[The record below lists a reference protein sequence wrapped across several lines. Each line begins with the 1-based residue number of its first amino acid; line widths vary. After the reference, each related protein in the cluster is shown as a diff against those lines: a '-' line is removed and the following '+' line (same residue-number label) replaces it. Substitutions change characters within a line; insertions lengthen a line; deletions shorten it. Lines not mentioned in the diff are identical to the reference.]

1 MNFLIPVLN
10 QMICLF
16 AFILLGYALYKLHIV
31 PENAMVTLSKLE
43 SWLFIPCLVMG
54 TFLSNFTVEKL
65 KSAGTL
71 LLLSTVLL
79 AVMIGIALIVSKLI
93 YKNDAY
99 LRKVAIY
106 GLTFANFGYM
116 GNAIMSGV
124 FPEIF
129 MEYMVFVI
137 PLWIAIY
144 LWGVPVLLIA
154 DDSQEGDKK
163 PTLAQRLKPLL
174 NPMLIA
180 MLIGMLL
187 GITGLGAHIPDS
199 MISVIRISGDCM
211 SPVAMLL
218 TGMTVAAADLRSM
231 LTKPR
236 TYILSAVRLIAI
248 PLLFIAVF
256 AMIPKGELIN
266 RTFLICAMAS
276 LSMPLGLNTIVV
288 PGGYGKD
295 TTDAAGMALISHTLS
310 IITIPLIFM
319 LFSVVVLK

>member
-1 MNFLIPVLN
+1 MAFFFPVLN
-10 QMICLF
+10 QMIYLF
-16 AFILLGYALYKLHIV
+16 AFILIGYALYKLHIV
-31 PENAMVTLSKLE
+31 PKDSMATLSKLE

-54 TFLSNFTVEKL
+54 TFISNFTVEKL

-71 LLLSTVLL
+71 LLLSCVIL
-79 AVMIGIALIVSKLI
+79 AIIIVIALIVSKLI

-99 LRKVAIY
+99 LRKIAIY
-106 GLTFANFGYM
+106 GLSFANFGYM
-116 GNAIMSGV
+116 GNAIMNGV

-144 LWGVPVLLIA
+144 MWGVPVLLIS
-154 DDSQEGDKK
+154 DSQTSTKK
-163 PTLAQRLKPLL
+163 ITLGAHLKPLL
-174 NPMLIA
+174 NPMFIA
-180 MLIGMLL
+180 MLIGIAL
-187 GITGLGAHIPDS
+187 GITGLGSHIPPS
-199 MISVIRISGDCM
+199 VMSVIRVSGDCM
-211 SPVAMLL
+211 SPIAMLL
-218 TGMTVAAADLRSM
+218 TGMTVAASDVKQM

-236 TYILSAVRLIAI
+236 TYVLSAVRLIAI
-248 PLLFIAVF
+248 PLLFILVF
-256 AMIPKGELIN
+256 CFIPQGDIID

-310 IITIPLIFM
+310 IITIPLMFM
-319 LFSVVVLK
+319 LFSSLILK